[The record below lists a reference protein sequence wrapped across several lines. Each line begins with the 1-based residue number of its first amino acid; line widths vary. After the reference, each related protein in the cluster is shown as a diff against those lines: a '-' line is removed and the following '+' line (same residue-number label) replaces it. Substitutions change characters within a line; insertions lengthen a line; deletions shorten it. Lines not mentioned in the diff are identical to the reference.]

1 MHGTAITIIDKSNMS
16 IDIKTNNNHDDT
28 KYILLVDDEKDI
40 LDLFTEYLTSN
51 ELKIISF
58 QNSIEALNFLNGN
71 INNCSLVITDYSM
84 PQMSGLDFIKHIRN
98 IDVNFIIKII
108 LITAYIKN
116 NLVIDKSSNLRI
128 DKIIEKPIPLE
139 KLKDEVKMLVLPILI

>member
-1 MHGTAITIIDKSNMS
+1 MS
-16 IDIKTNNNHDDT
+16 IDNTANNYDDDT
-28 KYILLVDDEKDI
+28 KFILLVDDEKDI

-51 ELKIISF
+51 GLKTISF
-58 QNSIEALNFLNGN
+58 QNPIEALNFLNGN

-98 IDVNFIIKII
+98 IDINFIIKII

-116 NLVIDKSSNLRI
+116 NLVMDKSSNLRI
-128 DKIIEKPIPLE
+128 DKIIEKPIALE
-139 KLKDEVKMLVLPILI
+139 KLKDEVKMLMLPISVSN

>member
-58 QNSIEALNFLNGN
+58 
-71 INNCSLVITDYSM
+71 
-84 PQMSGLDFIKHIRN
+84 
-98 IDVNFIIKII
+98 
-108 LITAYIKN
+108 
-116 NLVIDKSSNLRI
+116 
-128 DKIIEKPIPLE
+128 
-139 KLKDEVKMLVLPILI
+139 